1 MAKDIN
7 DLTPEQVITRIGAL
21 KKLMMWFALAF
32 TVFGFAVL
40 LGVMDIGLPA
50 QFGWIFIGFGIVE
63 ILLFQFVIFPKIERK
78 ALEHLEQS

>member
-7 DLTPEQVITRIGAL
+7 DLTPEQVIMRIGAI
-21 KKLMMWFALAF
+21 KKAVMWFALAF

-40 LGVMDIGLPA
+40 LGVMNLGLPA

-63 ILLFQFVIFPKIERK
+63 ILLFQFVIFSKIERK
-78 ALEHLEQS
+78 ALEHLESS